1 MRCCRKAF
9 ASPESTQGHTQG
21 WGGDAGQGVWG
32 MLSTALEVGVGTC
45 ALGKTVSQLAK
56 AAALPMFLALQG
68 PPTHCSF

>member
-1 MRCCRKAF
+1 
-9 ASPESTQGHTQG
+9 
-21 WGGDAGQGVWG
+21 